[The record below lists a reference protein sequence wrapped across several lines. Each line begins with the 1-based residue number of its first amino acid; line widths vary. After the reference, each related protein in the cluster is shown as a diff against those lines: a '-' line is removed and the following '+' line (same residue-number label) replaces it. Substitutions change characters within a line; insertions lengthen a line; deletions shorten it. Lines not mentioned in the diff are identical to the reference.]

1 MEFCGKF
8 CRIVLQFVLQ
18 FFLSEMRNYI
28 QFHKL
33 FLMFVL
39 EFNIMCLGYAM
50 LERMIIVNAE
60 L

>member
-1 MEFCGKF
+1 
-8 CRIVLQFVLQ
+8 
-18 FFLSEMRNYI
+18 MRNYI